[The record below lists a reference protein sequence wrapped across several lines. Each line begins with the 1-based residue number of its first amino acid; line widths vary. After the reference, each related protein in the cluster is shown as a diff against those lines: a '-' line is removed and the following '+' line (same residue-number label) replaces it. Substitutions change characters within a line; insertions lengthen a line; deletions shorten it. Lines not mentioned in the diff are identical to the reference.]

1 MNIDFNNPSPA
12 NKVTTELYDITGRLV
27 MRQHY
32 SSMPAGPNT
41 LRLNGIRSNLN
52 GVYIVALKINGQ
64 IVQTVK
70 MLRNKK

>member
-1 MNIDFNNPSPA
+1 MNIDFNNPSSA
-12 NKVTTELYDITGRLV
+12 NKVTAEIYDLTGRLV

-32 SSMPAGPNT
+32 SSMPAGQNT
-41 LRLNGIRSNLN
+41 LRLNNTGSNTN
-52 GVYIVALKINGQ
+52 GVYIVALKIDGR